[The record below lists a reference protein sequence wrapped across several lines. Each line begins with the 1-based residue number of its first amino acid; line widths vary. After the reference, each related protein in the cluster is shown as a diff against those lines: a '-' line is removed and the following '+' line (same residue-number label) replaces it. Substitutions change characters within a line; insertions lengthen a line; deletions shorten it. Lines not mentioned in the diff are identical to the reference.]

1 MKINLRET
9 IIKLSKII
17 FYDEILRKKC
27 IVILYNFKTLFYK
40 KNKSCDLF
48 DYSENIK
55 NKRFFCHELYMGNF
69 LYGTANNLRMY
80 SDYKK
85 PIKACIEHGIY
96 FGDFINKDE
105 VLKSGYSTVITFGD
119 SRKDVIL
126 RHKNDKNVICIGPY
140 IQYAKSILDDK
151 EIKNIR
157 RKNGKT
163 LLVFPSHSIGGI
175 DIKYNINSFIR
186 KINDFK
192 KKYGFKTVL
201 VCLYYKDI
209 EKGVDREYI
218 NEGFRVISAGRRE
231 DQDFLRRLKSFIL
244 MSDYAISNSIGTHI
258 GYTVLLNVPHTILR
272 QDIKYISTKVESEKH
287 IENIYDDL
295 AVTQKQE
302 IFEAFR
308 EYVPKI
314 TETQRRI
321 CDKYWGFRYVMNKEK
336 LKEVLTNISKK

>member
-1 MKINLRET
+1 MKINLRE
-9 IIKLSKII
+9 IIINLSKII
-17 FYDEILRKKC
+17 FYDEVLRKKC
-27 IVILYNFKTLFYK
+27 IVVLYNLKTLFYR

-48 DYSENIK
+48 NYSEIIK

-69 LYGTANNLRMY
+69 LYGTANTLRMY

-119 SRKDVIL
+119 SRKDIIL

-140 IQYAKSILDDK
+140 IQYAEPILDDG

-175 DIKYNINSFIR
+175 DIKYNINSFIG
-186 KINDFK
+186 KVNDFK

-218 NEGFRVISAGRRE
+218 NEGFCVVSAGRRE

-244 MSDYAISNSIGTHI
+244 LSDYAISNNIGTHI
-258 GYTVLLNVPHTILR
+258 GYTILLNVPHTILR
-272 QDIKYISTKVESEKH
+272 QDIKYISTKVDSKKH
-287 IENIYDDL
+287 IENIYDNL
-295 AVTQKQE
+295 AVMQKKE

-336 LKEVLTNISKK
+336 LKEILTNIRK

>member
-1 MKINLRET
+1 MKNNFREIIIN
-9 IIKLSKII
+9 LSKII
-17 FYDEILRKKC
+17 FYDEALRKKC
-27 IVILYNFKTLFYK
+27 IVAIYNLKTLFHR
-40 KNKSCDLF
+40 KNKSYDIF
-48 DYSENIK
+48 NYNENIK
-55 NKRFFCHELYMGNF
+55 NKRFFCHESYMGNF
-69 LYGTANNLRMY
+69 FYGTAHSLRMY
-80 SDYKK
+80 SNYKK

-140 IQYAKSILDDK
+140 IHYVESILDNS
-151 EIKNIR
+151 EIENIR

-163 LLVFPSHSIGGI
+163 LLVFPSHSISGI
-175 DIKYNINSFIR
+175 DIKYNINSFIG
-186 KINDFK
+186 KVNDFK

-209 EKGVDREYI
+209 EKGVDREYT
-218 NEGFRVISAGRRE
+218 NEGFCVVSAGRRE

-244 MSDYAISNSIGTHI
+244 LSDYAISNNIGTHI
-258 GYTVLLNVPHTILR
+258 GYTILLNVPHTILR
-272 QDIKYISTKVESEKH
+272 QDIKYISTKVDSKKH
-287 IENIYDDL
+287 IENIYDNL
-295 AVTQKQE
+295 AVMQKKE

-336 LKEVLTNISKK
+336 LKEILTNIRK